1 MKSRKNK
8 NKYVSFIENNINAII
23 FFLLI
28 IFIFIVTPID
38 KWMNL
43 IFSIPKFIL
52 IIIYASILAIVVI
65 KIKDFLT
72 KK

>member
-1 MKSRKNK
+1 MKTRK
-8 NKYVSFIENNINAII
+8 NKYVLIENNINTII

-28 IFIFIVTPID
+28 IFIFIVTPLD
-38 KWMNL
+38 KWINL

-52 IIIYASILAIVVI
+52 IIIYASILGIVVI